1 MKDFW
6 SNFRRITFTNQNFF
20 TVFLVWVICA
30 FLGPFGTYEQIPLLG
45 RAIYW
50 GPLVALALLGSGLSC
65 AIALQWLP
73 CRNQT
78 EHVLISSGVF
88 VILFSPIMFVVA
100 SSGFI
105 GNLPNPISLAHVLA
119 TAFAFACVLGVWG
132 VLFGEQAVLFG
143 EEPKERARL
152 YARLPDVGLNTIV
165 RITVQDHYVDV
176 RLSDGCSHR
185 LLMRFSDA
193 VNEMDDAD
201 GFCVHRSHW
210 VSRDAVAQ
218 AVKDGQK
225 EFEILTSG
233 ERILIS
239 KTYRQNVVSAGFL

>member
-132 VLFGEQAVLFG
+132 VLFG
-143 EEPKERARL
+143 
-152 YARLPDVGLNTIV
+152 
-165 RITVQDHYVDV
+165 
-176 RLSDGCSHR
+176 
-185 LLMRFSDA
+185 
-193 VNEMDDAD
+193 
-201 GFCVHRSHW
+201 
-210 VSRDAVAQ
+210 
-218 AVKDGQK
+218 
-225 EFEILTSG
+225 
-233 ERILIS
+233 
-239 KTYRQNVVSAGFL
+239 